1 MEQAVETI
9 HIEITAEMNE
19 RGKPRLRFAL
29 GGKEETALYLDS
41 LPARALAAYLIRCA
55 DRVDVPSSLQQTRAA
70 GA

>member
-9 HIEITAEMNE
+9 HIEITAEVNE
-19 RGKPRLRFAL
+19 RRTPRLRLAL

-41 LPARALAAYLIRCA
+41 PPARALAAYLIRRA